1 MKIIINGAGG
11 KMGHMLADM
20 AGSEN
25 VAALVDVAFETADG
39 KYHALDDFTGNAD
52 CVIDF
57 SNHAATKAV
66 TSYCVKRNL
75 PVLIASTGQT
85 DDETAIIRE
94 ASKHIPVFISPNMSV
109 GVALVAD
116 IAERVARLFGDCD
129 IEMIEAHHNQKLD
142 VPSGTAL
149 MLANRIMDARN
160 DPSVLRTPPLTQ
172 ERQEDNAPL
181 DKGERATQWRGGY
194 LNIGRH
200 ENGKRSPSE
209 IGIHSLR
216 YGSEVGTHEIIFSN
230 GLETITIRHD
240 AKNRALFARGAL
252 SAAKWL
258 VNKKPGLYGMSDY
271 ISEA

>member
-11 KMGHMLADM
+11 KMGRILADM
-20 AGSEN
+20 AGSGN
-25 VAALVDVAFETADG
+25 IAALVDVAFETGGG
-39 KYHALDDFTGNAD
+39 KFHALDDFDGEAD
-52 CVIDF
+52 CVVDF
-57 SNHAATKAV
+57 SNHSAAEAV
-66 TSYCVKRNL
+66 TSYCVRRNI
-75 PVLIASTGQT
+75 PVLIASTGHT
-85 DDETAIIRE
+85 EKEKDMIRE
-94 ASKHIPVFISPNMSV
+94 ASSKIPVFTSPNMSI

-116 IAERVARLFGDCD
+116 IAERVAKLFGDCD

-149 MLANRIMDARN
+149 MLAKRLQSARK
-160 DPSVLRTPPLTQ
+160 DSP
-172 ERQEDNAPL
+172 
-181 DKGERATQWRGGY
+181 

-200 ENGKRSPSE
+200 ENGKRPQNE

-240 AKNRALFARGAL
+240 AKNRALFAKGAL
-252 SAAKWL
+252 SAVKWL
-258 VNKKPGLYGMSDY
+258 VTKKPGLYGMNDY

>member
-1 MKIIINGAGG
+1 
-11 KMGHMLADM
+11 MGHILADM
-20 AGSEN
+20 AGAEN
-25 VAALVDVAFETADG
+25 IVALVDVAFDTG
-39 KYHALDDFTGNAD
+39 NGLYHSLDDFTGEAD
-52 CVIDF
+52 CVVDF
-57 SNHAATKAV
+57 SNHSATEAV
-66 TSYCVKRNL
+66 ISYCVRRNL

-85 DDETAIIRE
+85 DSEMSLIRE
-94 ASKHIPVFISPNMSV
+94 AGEKIPVFISPNMSI

-149 MLANRIMDARN
+149 MLAKRIQSAKEN
-160 DPSVLRTPPLTQ
+160 SS
-172 ERQEDNAPL
+172 
-181 DKGERATQWRGGY
+181 

-200 ENGKRSPSE
+200 ENGKRPQNE

-240 AKNRALFARGAL
+240 AKNRALFAKGAL
-252 SAAKWL
+252 SAVKWL
-258 VNKKPGLYGMSDY
+258 LTKEAGFYSMNDY

>member
-11 KMGHMLADM
+11 KMGHILTDM
-20 AGSEN
+20 AGAEN
-25 VAALVDVAFETADG
+25 IAALVDVAFENGNEPG
-39 KYHALDDFTGNAD
+39 KFHALDDFTGGAD
-52 CVIDF
+52 CVVDF
-57 SNHAATKAV
+57 SNHKATQSV

-85 DDETAIIRE
+85 DEEMTLIRE
-94 ASKHIPVFISPNMSV
+94 AAKKIPVFISPNMSV

-116 IAERVARLFGDCD
+116 IAERVARVFGDCD

-149 MLANRIMDARN
+149 MLAKRLQEVRN
-160 DPSVLRTPPLTQ
+160 SS
-172 ERQEDNAPL
+172 
-181 DKGERATQWRGGY
+181 

-200 ENGKRSPSE
+200 ENGKRPENE

-216 YGSEVGTHEIIFSN
+216 YGTEVGTHEIIFSN

-240 AKNRALFARGAL
+240 AKNRALFAKGAL
-252 SAAKWL
+252 SAVNWL
-258 VNKKPGLYGMSDY
+258 VNQKPGLYGMKDF
-271 ISEA
+271 IS

>member
-11 KMGHMLADM
+11 KMGHILADM
-20 AGSEN
+20 AGAEN
-25 VAALVDVAFETADG
+25 VSALVDVMFATENG
-39 KYHALDDFTGNAD
+39 KYHALDDFTGEAD

-57 SNHAATKAV
+57 SNHSATQAV

-75 PVLIASTGQT
+75 PVLIASTGQSP
-85 DDETAIIRE
+85 EEHALIRE
-94 ASKHIPVFISPNMSV
+94 AAAKIPVFTSPNMSV

-149 MLANRIMDARN
+149 MLAKRIQEAREN
-160 DPSVLRTPPLTQ
+160 ST
-172 ERQEDNAPL
+172 
-181 DKGERATQWRGGY
+181 

-200 ENGKRSPSE
+200 ENGKRPQNE

-230 GLETITIRHD
+230 GLETITIKHD
-240 AKNRALFARGAL
+240 AKNRALFANGAL
-252 SAAKWL
+252 AAAKWL
-258 VNKKPGLYGMSDY
+258 VNQKPGLYGMKDF
-271 ISEA
+271 IAG

>member
-1 MKIIINGAGG
+1 
-11 KMGHMLADM
+11 MGHILADM
-20 AGSEN
+20 AGAEN
-25 VAALVDVAFETADG
+25 IAALVDVAFDTGNG
-39 KYHALDDFTGNAD
+39 KYHSLDDFTGEAD
-52 CVIDF
+52 CVVDF
-57 SNHAATKAV
+57 SNHSATEAV
-66 TSYCVKRNL
+66 ISYCVRRNL

-85 DDETAIIRE
+85 DSEMSLIRE
-94 ASKHIPVFISPNMSV
+94 AGEKIPVFISPNMSI

-149 MLANRIMDARN
+149 MLAKRIQSAKEN
-160 DPSVLRTPPLTQ
+160 SS
-172 ERQEDNAPL
+172 
-181 DKGERATQWRGGY
+181 

-200 ENGKRSPSE
+200 ENGKRPQNE

-240 AKNRALFARGAL
+240 AKNRALFAKGAL
-252 SAAKWL
+252 SAVKWL
-258 VNKKPGLYGMSDY
+258 LTKEAGFYSMNDY

>member
-1 MKIIINGAGG
+1 MKLIINGANG
-11 KMGHMLADM
+11 KMGHIITKM

-25 VAALVDVAFETADG
+25 IAALVDVNPAEG
-39 KYHALDDFTGNAD
+39 MYSSLDDFMGEAD

-57 SNHAATKAV
+57 TNHKATPSV
-66 TSYCVKRNL
+66 LGYCVRRGL

-85 DDETAIIRE
+85 DEELAQIRE
-94 ASKHIPVFISPNMSV
+94 AAGKIPVFLSPNMSI

-116 IAERVARLFGDCD
+116 LAERVARIFGECD

-149 MLANRIMDARN
+149 MLAKRIQEAREG
-160 DPSVLRTPPLTQ
+160 LT
-172 ERQEDNAPL
+172 
-181 DKGERATQWRGGY
+181 

-216 YGSEVGTHEIIFSN
+216 YGTEVGTHEVIFSN
-230 GLETITIRHD
+230 GLETITLRHD
-240 AKNRALFARGAL
+240 AKDRALFARGAL

-258 VNKKPGLYGMSDY
+258 ITKPAGMYGMRDFMA
-271 ISEA
+271 EV

>member
-11 KMGHMLADM
+11 KMGHILADM
-20 AGSEN
+20 AGKESI
-25 VAALVDVAFETADG
+25 AALVDVMFATADG
-39 KYHALDDFTGNAD
+39 KYHALDDFTGEAD

-57 SNHAATKAV
+57 SNHSATQAV

-85 DDETAIIRE
+85 PEEHALIRE
-94 ASKHIPVFISPNMSV
+94 AAAKIPVFTSPNMSV

-149 MLANRIMDARN
+149 MLAHRVQEAR
-160 DPSVLRTPPLTQ
+160 
-172 ERQEDNAPL
+172 EDS
-181 DKGERATQWRGGY
+181 T

-200 ENGKRSPSE
+200 ENGKRPQNE

-230 GLETITIRHD
+230 GLETITIKHD
-240 AKNRALFARGAL
+240 AKNRALFANGAL
-252 SAAKWL
+252 AAAKWL
-258 VNKKPGLYGMSDY
+258 VNQKPGLYGMKDF
-271 ISEA
+271 IAG

>member
-11 KMGHMLADM
+11 KMGHIIFDM

-25 VAALVDVAFETADG
+25 IAALVDVAFETGQG
-39 KYHALDDFTGNAD
+39 KYHALDDFQGEAD
-52 CVIDF
+52 CVVDF
-57 SNHAATKAV
+57 SNHKATEAV

-85 DDETAIIRE
+85 DEEMALIRE
-94 ASKHIPVFISPNMSV
+94 AAKKIPVFISPNMSV

-116 IAERVARLFGDCD
+116 IAERVARIFGDCD

-149 MLANRIMDARN
+149 MLAKRLQEVRN
-160 DPSVLRTPPLTQ
+160 SS
-172 ERQEDNAPL
+172 
-181 DKGERATQWRGGY
+181 
-194 LNIGRH
+194 LNVGRH
-200 ENGKRSPSE
+200 ENGKRPENE

-216 YGSEVGTHEIIFSN
+216 YGTEVGTHEIIFSN

-240 AKNRALFARGAL
+240 AKNRALFAKGAL
-252 SAAKWL
+252 SAVKWL
-258 VNKKPGLYGMSDY
+258 AGQKPGLYGMKDF
-271 ISEA
+271 IS

>member
-1 MKIIINGAGG
+1 MKIIINGADG
-11 KMGHMLADM
+11 KMGHILADM

-25 VAALVDVAFETADG
+25 IAALVDVAFATGEG
-39 KYHALDDFTGNAD
+39 KYHSLDDFTGNAD
-52 CVIDF
+52 CLIDF

-66 TSYCVKRNL
+66 TSYCVRRNL
-75 PVLIASTGQT
+75 PVLIASTGQN
-85 DDETAIIRE
+85 DDEYALIRE
-94 ASKHIPVFISPNMSV
+94 ASAKIPVFISPNMSV

-116 IAERVARLFGDCD
+116 IAEKVARLFGDCD

-149 MLANRIMDARN
+149 MLAKRLQEAREG
-160 DPSVLRTPPLTQ
+160 SS
-172 ERQEDNAPL
+172 
-181 DKGERATQWRGGY
+181 
-194 LNIGRH
+194 LNVGRH

-240 AKNRALFARGAL
+240 AKNRALFANGAL

-258 VNKKPGLYGMSDY
+258 IGKNPGLYGMKDY
-271 ISEA
+271 IAG